1 MTGRGFRLIN
11 PSGEELRTQFPR
23 TNLHAFF
30 WNLVLGSWT
39 FRKDGFCLGIWF
51 LEFGSSIVSMGD
63 HPKNLC
69 NSDRKS
75 RNPVP
80 NYPPPGTIM
89 DTVRPAETP
98 LMAHPQLALAVR
110 HIRKLLRA

>member
-23 TNLHAFF
+23 TNLHVFF

-51 LEFGSSIVSMGD
+51 LEFGSSIVSMVIIQKTCAIQIES
-63 HPKNLC
+63 PEIL
-69 NSDRKS
+69 
-75 RNPVP
+75 
-80 NYPPPGTIM
+80 YPITLRRGLLWKQSAQQ
-89 DTVRPAETP
+89 RPLSWQT
-98 LMAHPQLALAVR
+98 HNW
-110 HIRKLLRA
+110 H